1 MSPSLMDK
9 LRMIDAQPDKPKS
22 PQAEQA
28 VSTDCYYRKEEY
40 GLEAFCPPKY
50 ATQET
55 LRQLFEC
62 PFPHPLARE
71 DMLFMDTETTGL
83 SSGAGTVAFL
93 VGLGFFK
100 NGRFVV
106 EQYLMRDYPE
116 ERYLL
121 SAVADRMRR
130 YPFLCTFNGKTFD
143 VPLLRSRMTL
153 SRIATDCLDGAHGDL
168 LPPSR
173 RIWKLRLGKCKLS
186 TLENALL
193 GVERVDDLPGDQVP
207 KAYFRYLKLHDFY
220 PLERIMDHNR
230 QDIVSLAQLLFYACQ
245 CHARPEEVA
254 SQLDLF
260 SMAKALSR
268 TDERKAVKCYRLC
281 AHGETRADAY
291 DALALHEK
299 RAGNAAQAVKLYQAM
314 AKRGDRPVEA
324 CEALAKL
331 YEHQLGDVERALM
344 YTRQALLLLAE
355 PKLNSDGTVQDAQNA
370 LQYRYAR
377 LLRKQQ
383 KRYEAR

>member
-9 LRMIDAQPDKPKS
+9 LRMIDTRPAAQAA
-22 PQAEQA
+22 PQCHTP
-28 VSTDCYYRKEEY
+28 VSTDCYYRREEY
-40 GLEAFCPPKY
+40 STEAFCSPRH

-62 PFPHPLARE
+62 PFPYPLSRE
-71 DMLFMDTETTGL
+71 EMLFMDTETTGL

-93 VGLGFFK
+93 VGLGFFE

-153 SRIATDCLDGAHGDL
+153 NRIATDCLDSLHGDL
-168 LPPSR
+168 LPPAR
-173 RIWKLRLGKCKLS
+173 RIWKLRLGRCKLS
-186 TLENALL
+186 TLESALL
-193 GVERVDDLPGDQVP
+193 GVDRVDDLPGSEVP
-207 KAYFRYLKLHDFY
+207 TAYFRYLKLHDFF
-220 PLERIMDHNR
+220 PLERIMEHNR

-245 CHARPEEVA
+245 CLSRPEEVA

-260 SMAKALSR
+260 SMAKALSH
-268 TDERKAVKCYRLC
+268 TDEQKAVKCYRLC
-281 AHGETRADAY
+281 AHGETRAGAY
-291 DALALHEK
+291 SALALHEK
-299 RAGNAAQAVKLYQAM
+299 RVGNAAQAVKLYQTM
-314 AKRGDRPVEA
+314 VKRGDRPVEA

-331 YEHQLGDVERALM
+331 YEHQLRDMERALM
-344 YTRQALLLLAE
+344 YTRQALLLVAE
-355 PKLNSDGTVQDAQNA
+355 PKLNDNGAVQQQRNA

-377 LLRKQQ
+377 LLKKRQ
-383 KRYEAR
+383 KSGETL